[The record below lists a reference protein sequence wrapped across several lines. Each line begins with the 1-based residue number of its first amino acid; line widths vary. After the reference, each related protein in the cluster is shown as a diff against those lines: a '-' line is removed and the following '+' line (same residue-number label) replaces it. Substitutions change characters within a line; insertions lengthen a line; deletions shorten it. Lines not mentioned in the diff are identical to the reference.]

1 MGFLDPNGSLGRQ
14 FGSIGVA
21 LEEISTRLTVYPAD
35 KPGAQGP
42 QSSSALRNVE
52 SICSALKLSDA
63 VFVDVEQAIPDHVG
77 LGSGTQMSLAVGM
90 AISKFYGLDIPLRE
104 IASLADRGA
113 RSGIGIGVFEQGGLI
128 VDGGRSATTMTP
140 PVVSRMAFPP
150 DWRFILVFDERAK
163 GLNGNFEVE
172 AFQKLPA
179 FPQYKSAEI
188 CHRILMQGLPA
199 VAEHQLDAF
208 GEVITFVQRS
218 VGDYFAPAQGG
229 RFMSA
234 DVQRSIHWLGD
245 HGAVGLGQ
253 SSWGPTGFCMVD
265 SEKTGEELLKKVQH
279 EYQAS
284 TALKFRLVSARNQG
298 GMISTNQ
305 LKPASMNLN
314 SVN

>member
-35 KPGAQGP
+35 KLSAQGP
-42 QSSSALRNVE
+42 QSSSALRNVQR
-52 SICSALKLSDA
+52 ICSALKLSDA
-63 VFVDVEQAIPDHVG
+63 VFVDVEQAIPDHIG

-104 IASLADRGA
+104 IANLTDRGA

-128 VDGGRSATTMTP
+128 VDGGRSATTVTP
-140 PVVSRMAFPP
+140 PLVSRMAFPSE
-150 DWRFILVFDERAK
+150 WRFILVFDERAK

-179 FPQYKSAEI
+179 FPQHKSADI

-199 VAEHQLDAF
+199 VTEHKLGAF
-208 GEVITFVQRS
+208 GKVITFVQQS
-218 VGDYFAPAQGG
+218 VGDYFALAQGG
-229 RFMSA
+229 RFMSG
-234 DVQRSIHWLGD
+234 DVERSIHWLGG

-253 SSWGPTGFCMVD
+253 SSWGPTGFCIVD
-265 SEKTGEELLKKVQH
+265 SEKAGEDLLNKAQQEFK
-279 EYQAS
+279 AS
-284 TALKFRLVSARNQG
+284 SMLKFMLVSARNQG
-298 GMISTNQ
+298 GAISTNQ
-305 LKPASMNLN
+305 LKPASINLN
-314 SVN
+314 AAT